1 MTPSRFKKRME
12 VRVSYRWRRS
22 VDDDR
27 THGVIAF
34 RHEVSG
40 RSAFLTPT
48 YKRKP
53 SAAKREEDEQ
63 DRIYRIWEMLRRG
76 ALHSVHEYL
85 RTRGGGEDIP
95 ETYRQ
100 RPTSISAA

>member
-12 VRVSYRWRRS
+12 VRVSYGWRRS
-22 VDDDR
+22 VDDDW

-34 RHEVSG
+34 RHEVSD

-63 DRIYRIWEMLRRG
+63 DRIYRIWDMLRRG

-85 RTRGGGEDIP
+85 RIRGGGEDIP